1 MTMNQIRG
9 LRQVLS
15 KQREKAFIPIRRKR
29 KDLVSDLTREIE
41 KYNQTDNKDE
51 KLTYLCNMYMR
62 CLSSIIKRILR
73 EDNIQDNQK
82 GKEYRISL
90 LKEIKTLLNKPTSIS
105 KVDGKIELFM
115 LNVEYETLELGH
127 NLYETIKERLKDNK

>member
-1 MTMNQIRG
+1 MH
-9 LRQVLS
+9 
-15 KQREKAFIPIRRKR
+15 
-29 KDLVSDLTREIE
+29 
-41 KYNQTDNKDE
+41 
-51 KLTYLCNMYMR
+51 

-115 LNVEYETLELGH
+115 LNVEDEALELGY
-127 NLYETIKERLKDNK
+127 NIYETIKERLKDKK

>member
-1 MTMNQIRG
+1 MTTNQIRR
-9 LRQVLS
+9 LRQLLFE
-15 KQREKAFIPIRRKR
+15 QREKAFIPIRKKR

-51 KLTYLCNMYMR
+51 KLTYLCNMYMH

-73 EDNIQDNQK
+73 EENIQDNQK

-90 LKEIKTLLNKPTSIS
+90 LKEIETLLNKPASIS
-105 KVDGKIELFM
+105 KVDDKIKLFM
-115 LNVEYETLELGH
+115 LNVEDEALELGY
-127 NLYETIKERLKDNK
+127 NIYESIKEKNKG

>member
-1 MTMNQIRG
+1 
-9 LRQVLS
+9 
-15 KQREKAFIPIRRKR
+15 
-29 KDLVSDLTREIE
+29 
-41 KYNQTDNKDE
+41 
-51 KLTYLCNMYMR
+51 MYMH

-115 LNVEYETLELGH
+115 LNVEDEALELGY
-127 NLYETIKERLKDNK
+127 NIYETIKERLKDKK

>member
-9 LRQVLS
+9 LRQLLS
-15 KQREKAFIPIRRKR
+15 EQREKAFIPIRKKR

-51 KLTYLCNMYMR
+51 KLTYLCNMYMH

-82 GKEYRISL
+82 GKECRISL

-105 KVDGKIELFM
+105 KVDDKIELFM
-115 LNVEYETLELGH
+115 LNVEDEALELGY
-127 NLYETIKERLKDNK
+127 NIYESIKERLKDKK